1 MCRQVW
7 LQKQDLLDF
16 VGEGTV
22 GEISVAGRLWNALVT
37 YVPIVME
44 RDGHPPIVVRPLQ
57 HPRRRSRK
65 MWRSRGGA
73 NQEIEMKS
81 LIDACRRGH
90 IHDGMTA
97 QYGTMMH
104 ALLVRWTKSLQT

>member
-1 MCRQVW
+1 MGKRVW

-37 YVPIVME
+37 YVPVVME
-44 RDGHPPIVVRPLQ
+44 KDGNPPIVVRPLQ
-57 HPRRRSRK
+57 NPHRSHK
-65 MWRSRGGA
+65 AWRSRGGA
-73 NQEIEMKS
+73 NQEIELGS
-81 LIDACRRGH
+81 LVDAYNQGR
-90 IHDGMTA
+90 IYDGMVA

-104 ALLVRWTKSLQT
+104 ALLTRWVESLRC